1 MTKLPKDN
9 DSKSHEKELELANSI
24 VLKYGVILSC
34 SLIAIGL
41 IIAFLRDSQS
51 LQISI
56 PQLLQSSMGRPSF
69 DAATVIS
76 GIVSLN
82 GIYIV
87 ELGVL
92 LLLATPVLR
101 VAVTTVMFMVE
112 KNGEYTVIGMFVLIV
127 LLVSLFVV
135 GPYVATSHI

>member
-1 MTKLPKDN
+1 MTTPPKDT
-9 DSKSHEKELELANSI
+9 KSHERELEIANSI

-41 IIAFLRDSQS
+41 IVAFLKEGQA
-51 LQISI
+51 LQITI
-56 PQLLQSSMGRPSF
+56 PQLLQSNLGKPTF
-69 DAATVIS
+69 DAATFFT
-76 GIVSLN
+76 GMAHLN
-82 GIYIV
+82 GMYIV

-92 LLLATPVLR
+92 ILLATPVLR

-112 KNGEYTVIGMFVLIV
+112 KNTEYTIIGAFVLVV
-127 LLVSLFVV
+127 LLISLFVV